1 MTIDP
6 VTLVVVQNG
15 LQQVASE
22 MDLTFERA
30 AFSPVISEAFD
41 RSDGIYG
48 KDDGDV
54 IAQGELGLPIFV
66 GVMQF
71 TTRAVIEHM
80 RTTGAAAV
88 RPGDIFIVND
98 PYCGGTHLMDV
109 KMVKPYFY
117 RGRLWAFLS
126 NTGHWP
132 DTGGSVPGGFSTRA
146 TEVQQEGLRL
156 PPVKLFREGVMQDDI
171 LSIILANIRVP
182 EERIGDIKA
191 QVAAL
196 TVGEKRLTALLD
208 RYGAETV
215 TACIGELRRR
225 SEQMMRA
232 HIAKIPDGVYTGE
245 AFIDSDGVDPDPL
258 AIRLRVKK
266 EGSDLSFDFSES
278 SPPCRGPLNAVIATT
293 KAAVYLAIKHVFP
306 DVPINAGCFEPLHIT
321 EPHGTFLYA
330 KYPRPVSGCAAEVS
344 ARIAECVFMTL
355 APAIPDDLFAAPA
368 GTSGN
373 LTLGGYDPL
382 KERHYI
388 MYVFSGGGYGG
399 SADGDGLTNGCSTI
413 GISKTQPTEVLE
425 QHYPVLFEAY
435 ALREGSGGAG
445 KTRGGFGVDYR
456 IRIRRGEALL
466 SFLMDHGRFG
476 PPGLF
481 GGRDGARNEV
491 IVARQDGEYQ
501 SPHLSK
507 DEDIRAVA
515 GDLVTVRTP
524 GGGGYGDPL
533 GREPAL
539 VLSDVVRGYVTAE
552 DAERDYGVV
561 LAGDPLTLDR
571 AATER
576 LRAARRHPG
585 REPGARTS

>member
-1 MTIDP
+1 MERIDP

-30 AFSPVISEAFD
+30 AFSPVISEGFD
-41 RSDGIYG
+41 RSDGIYD
-48 KDDGDV
+48 KDNGEV

-71 TTRAVIEHM
+71 TTRAVIEH
-80 RTTGAAAV
+80 AKDV

-98 PYCGGTHLMDV
+98 PYFGGTHLMDV

-117 RGRLWAFLS
+117 RGRLWAYLS

-156 PPVKLFREGVMQDDI
+156 PPVKFFREGVMQEDI

-191 QVAAL
+191 QTAAL

-208 RYGAETV
+208 RYGEEMV
-215 TACIGELRRR
+215 GACIKELRRR

-245 AFIDSDGVDPDPL
+245 SNVDSDGVDPDPL
-258 AIRLRVKK
+258 TIRLTLKK
-266 EGSDLSFDFSES
+266 EASDLHFDFSRS
-278 SPPCRGPLNAVIATT
+278 SPPCRGPLNSVIATT
-293 KAAVYLAIKHVFP
+293 KAAVYLAIKHIFP
-306 DVPINAGCFEPLHIT
+306 DVPINAGCFEPLHIAD
-321 EPHGTFLYA
+321 PHGTFLYA
-330 KYPRPVSGCAAEVS
+330 RYPRPVSGCAAEVS
-344 ARIAECVFMTL
+344 ARIAECVFITL
-355 APAIPDDLFAAPA
+355 ARAIPDDLFAAPA

-373 LTLGGYDPL
+373 LTMGGYDPL

-399 SADGDGLTNGCSTI
+399 STESDGLTNGCSTI
-413 GISKTQPTEVLE
+413 GISKTQPSEVLE
-425 QHYPVLFEAY
+425 QHYPILFEQY
-435 ALREGSGGAG
+435 ALRERSGGAG
-445 KTRGGFGVDYR
+445 RTRGGFGVDYR
-456 IRIRRGEALL
+456 IRVRRGEALL

-481 GGRDGARNEV
+481 GGQDGGKNEV
-491 IVARQDGEYQ
+491 SIERQGGTYV
-501 SPHLSK
+501 SPHWSK
-507 DEDIRAVA
+507 DEDIRVVA

-533 GREPAL
+533 ERDPEL
-539 VLSDVVRGYVTAE
+539 VRRDVARGYYTAE

-561 LAGDPLTLDR
+561 LRGDPPALDR
-571 AATER
+571 AATED
-576 LRAARRHPG
+576 LRRRRRADRGAAKGSRR
-585 REPGARTS
+585 